1 MKAEKGEIGR
11 KQGGK
16 FEGVGQEVGLEGKED
31 GGGNRM
37 RVIRVQQKQEI
48 DCSRFIQAAGVQC
61 LWVLECLNG
70 LITCT
75 DLPTAT
81 LASKTNWACA
91 VIPHPLSVCLWGR
104 PTLPLSLL
112 ALLWLLCTVL
122 RHLTLSP
129 HCVLP
134 EPTQPPNFPPHKS
147 LNLGC
152 LNSADCQLGH
162 APKRHKKRQCQQ

>member
-1 MKAEKGEIGR
+1 MKICKRGLTREKQTNER
-11 KQGGK
+11 KKERRYILRSGTGSGAGGK
-16 FEGVGQEVGLEGKED
+16 GRRRGQQHENDQGPTEAV
-31 GGGNRM
+31 
-37 RVIRVQQKQEI
+37 I
-48 DCSRFIQAAGVQC
+48 DCSKFIQAAGVEC

-75 DLPTAT
+75 DLPTAA

-122 RHLTLSP
+122 RHLTLGP

-134 EPTQPPNFPPHKS
+134 
-147 LNLGC
+147 
-152 LNSADCQLGH
+152 
-162 APKRHKKRQCQQ
+162 